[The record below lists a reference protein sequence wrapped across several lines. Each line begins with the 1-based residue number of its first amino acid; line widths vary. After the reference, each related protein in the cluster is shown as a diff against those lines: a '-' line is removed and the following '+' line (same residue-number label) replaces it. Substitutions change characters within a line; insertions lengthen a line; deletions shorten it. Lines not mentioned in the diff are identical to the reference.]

1 MPQIV
6 AYVPNLM
13 DRGRFGDSV
22 QFVQSLEELQSV
34 DADLVFVDLS
44 RSQALEHL
52 PSQSQVIGFAPHV
65 DTETLDA
72 AKAAGCT
79 EALPRSI
86 FFKRLPTLLGV
97 PDE

>member
-1 MPQIV
+1 MPRIA

-13 DRGRFGDSV
+13 DRSRFGDGV
-22 QFVQSLEELQSV
+22 QIVHSLKELEGV

-52 PSQSQVIGFAPHV
+52 PFQSQVIGFAPHI

-72 AKAAGCT
+72 AKAAGCV

-86 FFKRLPTLLGV
+86 FFKRLPSLLGAV
-97 PDE
+97 DG